1 MPAIVAKLKGLMPY
15 AAIGL
20 VPGGSV
26 IALLLWLYQRY
37 GIGPPGE
44 RLAQA
49 AREGRSLASRGT
61 ETASPAA
68 TASAVSLKE
77 AVCIQ
82 ACNATAPSTMGS
94 PTSTLEENDSLPSH
108 HPTNSATG
116 GLT

>member
-1 MPAIVAKLKGLMPY
+1 MPAVVAKLKGLMPY
-15 AAIGL
+15 AAISL

-26 IALLLWLYQRY
+26 IALLMWLYQRY
-37 GIGPPGE
+37 GIGPPGD
-44 RLAQA
+44 QA
-49 AREGRSLASRGT
+49 AREGRSLAPRGR
-61 ETASPAA
+61 ETAAPALTVSA
-68 TASAVSLKE
+68 ASLNE

-82 ACNATAPSTMGS
+82 ACSATAPSTMGS

>member
-1 MPAIVAKLKGLMPY
+1 MPY

-49 AREGRSLASRGT
+49 ARE
-61 ETASPAA
+61 ETASPGAPVSAA
-68 TASAVSLKE
+68 SLKE

-108 HPTNSATG
+108 HPTRSATG